1 MCILTHPRFCFSSF
15 HLHLIA
21 LYRHSFRNTVV
32 SGSFTL
38 PVMFLLTAV
47 CWMLPDVSSLERW
60 GGLALTAVTAYLL
73 MEMNT
78 RFSLLRVRS
87 RLVSTS
93 FLFLMLI
100 HPSLQT
106 LDVQMLQPLCLV
118 LGYFMLFSTYQ
129 QYRSEGYVF
138 HAFLFLGIGSLFF
151 PFILF
156 LIPVYWI
163 GMLFFLRS
171 FTFRSLVAG
180 LLGLLMPYWFYVA
193 YAVWENRLDSLPA
206 ALLSHFSFR
215 LPDFELLTTG
225 EMVSGAVLTFFS
237 LCALVHLFHTAYNDK
252 IKTRMLFYTVVTAQ
266 ILLCIALWLIP
277 SEFITI
283 FRLFIVNSAILMAHY
298 YATGNGRFFDAWF
311 NVSLLLLVAL
321 GIYQHFL

>member
-1 MCILTHPRFCFSSF
+1 
-15 HLHLIA
+15 
-21 LYRHSFRNTVV
+21 
-32 SGSFTL
+32 
-38 PVMFLLTAV
+38 MFLLTAV

-106 LDVQMLQPLCLV
+106 LDVQLLQPLCLV

-151 PFILF
+151 PFIL
-156 LIPVYWI
+156 L
-163 GMLFFLRS
+163 
-171 FTFRSLVAG
+171 
-180 LLGLLMPYWFYVA
+180 
-193 YAVWENRLDSLPA
+193 
-206 ALLSHFSFR
+206 
-215 LPDFELLTTG
+215 
-225 EMVSGAVLTFFS
+225 
-237 LCALVHLFHTAYNDK
+237 
-252 IKTRMLFYTVVTAQ
+252 
-266 ILLCIALWLIP
+266 
-277 SEFITI
+277 
-283 FRLFIVNSAILMAHY
+283 
-298 YATGNGRFFDAWF
+298 
-311 NVSLLLLVAL
+311 
-321 GIYQHFL
+321 